1 MTALE
6 IANLALL
13 KLKASSLSSFNDS
26 GYVAT
31 LVRTYL
37 VFISDEVA
45 LEYDWQ
51 FAKKR
56 AELTENTSAANNTGY
71 DHIYDLPSDC
81 LFPRTLKGDAEYMVE
96 SGLLYTNADSPVLIY
111 TSYLMEM
118 VDDDADGSTSD
129 VPQLVS
135 GIDLPPLIE
144 DAIASVLA
152 SELAPKIAESA
163 QLQQQLVQAAA
174 GSIMRAKQHDAKLV
188 PETIEDP
195 VEWGSGV

>member
-37 VFISDEVA
+37 VFISDEVS

-56 AELTENTSAANNTGY
+56 TELSENTTATNNTDY

-81 LFPRTLKGDAEYMVE
+81 LLPRKLKGDAEYMVE
-96 SGLLYTNADSPVLIY
+96 YGLLYTNADSPVLIY
-111 TSYLMEM
+111 TTNVMEM
-118 VDDDADGSTSD
+118 VDDDGDGTTPD
-129 VPQLVS
+129 VPQIVS
-135 GIDLPPLIE
+135 GIDIPPLVE
-144 DAIASVLA
+144 DAIASALA
-152 SELAPKIAESA
+152 SELAPKITESA
-163 QLQQQLVQAAA
+163 QLQQQLAQAAA
-174 GSIMRAKQHDAKLV
+174 GSMHRAKQHDAKLV

-195 VEWGSGV
+195 VDWGSGV